1 MKKLIRLLAV
11 ALAVMMLAGC
21 SLVTVN
27 EEKIVVATVG
37 DETITKADFNEGF
50 NALLSQYGYTQ
61 DSEEI
66 ADQLKTLKENYIAQM
81 VEDKVLE
88 KKIKE
93 LGLDQ
98 VTDEEKAAA
107 EQEIQDWYDEQ
118 YAALVENFK
127 TDDTVEDPEAKAAE
141 TIENYL
147 SQYGLTL
154 DQMKENSVASISSDK
169 LYDYVTKDVTVTEEE
184 AKIEFAN
191 KVAAAK
197 EKYDADLSAYVS
209 DFENGAT
216 IYYTPKGCYYIKHIL
231 ISLTDEQKQDIKNLR
246 ADDDETVAA
255 TADEKREEYLLT
267 IREKAESVLKLVD
280 EGGDFEDPDEEY
292 GEDPGMKNEAYKNGY
307 LTYAGDTGF
316 VTEFADACA
325 ALTEDGMT
333 SGLVA
338 SDFGYHIIRRVSTV
352 PSGEATF
359 EDVKDSLMESMLTD
373 RRARLTISRWKP
385 GSRKS
390 TPTSRP
396 ISFDAEFLR

>member
-61 DSEEI
+61 DSEAI

-216 IYYTPKGCYYIKHIL
+216 IYYTPAGCYYIKHIL

-280 EGGDFEDPDEEY
+280 EGGDFEALMEEY

-333 SGLVA
+333 SGLVG

-373 RRARLTISRWKP
+373 K
-385 GSRKS
+385 KS
-390 TPTSRP
+390 TTYDQQVEAWVKEVNPDIKT
-396 ISFDAEFLR
+396 DKL

>member
-66 ADQLKTLKENYIAQM
+66 ADQLKTLKENYIAQI

-280 EGGDFEDPDEEY
+280 EGGDFEALMEEY

-359 EDVKDSLMESMLTD
+359 EEVKDSLMESMLTD
-373 RRARLTISRWKP
+373 K
-385 GSRKS
+385 KS
-390 TPTSRP
+390 TTYDQQVEAWVKEVNPDIKT
-396 ISFDAEFLR
+396 DKL

>member
-209 DFENGAT
+209 YFENGAT
-216 IYYTPKGCYYIKHIL
+216 IYYTPKGCFYIKHIL

-280 EGGDFEDPDEEY
+280 EGGDFEALMEEY

-333 SGLVA
+333 SGLVG

-373 RRARLTISRWKP
+373 K
-385 GSRKS
+385 KS
-390 TPTSRP
+390 TTYDQQVEAWVKEVNPDIKT
-396 ISFDAEFLR
+396 DKL

>member
-88 KKIKE
+88 RKIKE

-255 TADEKREEYLLT
+255 TADEKREEY
-267 IREKAESVLKLVD
+267 VD
-280 EGGDFEDPDEEY
+280 EGGDFEALMEEY

-373 RRARLTISRWKP
+373 K
-385 GSRKS
+385 KS
-390 TPTSRP
+390 TTYDQQVEAWVKEVNPDIKT
-396 ISFDAEFLR
+396 DKL

>member
-61 DSEEI
+61 DSEAI

-88 KKIKE
+88 RKIKE

-280 EGGDFEDPDEEY
+280 EGGDFEALMEEY

-333 SGLVA
+333 SGLVG

-373 RRARLTISRWKP
+373 K
-385 GSRKS
+385 KS
-390 TPTSRP
+390 TTYDQQVEAWVKEVNPDIKT
-396 ISFDAEFLR
+396 DKL

>member
-61 DSEEI
+61 DSEAI

-118 YAALVENFK
+118 YAALVENFR

-280 EGGDFEDPDEEY
+280 EGGDFEALMEEY

-373 RRARLTISRWKP
+373 K
-385 GSRKS
+385 KS
-390 TPTSRP
+390 TTYDQQVEAWVKEVNPDIKT
-396 ISFDAEFLR
+396 DKL

>member
-88 KKIKE
+88 RKIKE

-127 TDDTVEDPEAKAAE
+127 TDDTVENPEAEAAE

-280 EGGDFEDPDEEY
+280 EGGDFEALMEEY

-373 RRARLTISRWKP
+373 K
-385 GSRKS
+385 KS
-390 TPTSRP
+390 TTYDQQVEAWVKEVNPDIKT
-396 ISFDAEFLR
+396 DKL

>member
-98 VTDEEKAAA
+98 VTNEEKAAA

-231 ISLTDEQKQDIKNLR
+231 ISLTDVQKQDIKNLR

-280 EGGDFEDPDEEY
+280 EGGDFEALMEEY

-373 RRARLTISRWKP
+373 K
-385 GSRKS
+385 KS
-390 TPTSRP
+390 TTYDQQVEAWVKEVNPDIKT
-396 ISFDAEFLR
+396 DKL

>member
-61 DSEEI
+61 DSEAI
-66 ADQLKTLKENYIAQM
+66 ADQIKTLKENYIAQM

-280 EGGDFEDPDEEY
+280 EGGDFEALMEEY

-373 RRARLTISRWKP
+373 K
-385 GSRKS
+385 KS
-390 TPTSRP
+390 TTYDQQVETWVKEVNPDIKT
-396 ISFDAEFLR
+396 DKL

>member
-88 KKIKE
+88 RKIKE

-280 EGGDFEDPDEEY
+280 EGGDFEALMEEY

-333 SGLVA
+333 SGLVG

-373 RRARLTISRWKP
+373 K
-385 GSRKS
+385 KS
-390 TPTSRP
+390 TTYDQQVEAWVKEVNPDIKT
-396 ISFDAEFLR
+396 DKL

>member
-37 DETITKADFNEGF
+37 DEIITKAEFNEGF

-66 ADQLKTLKENYIAQM
+66 ADQIKTLKENYIAQM

-88 KKIKE
+88 QKIKE

-280 EGGDFEDPDEEY
+280 EGGDFEALMEEY

-373 RRARLTISRWKP
+373 K
-385 GSRKS
+385 KS
-390 TPTSRP
+390 TTYDQQVEAWVKEVNPDIKT
-396 ISFDAEFLR
+396 DKL

>member
-21 SLVTVN
+21 SLVTGN

-37 DETITKADFNEGF
+37 DETITKAEFNEGF

-61 DSEEI
+61 DSEAI

-280 EGGDFEDPDEEY
+280 EGGDFEALMEEY

-373 RRARLTISRWKP
+373 K
-385 GSRKS
+385 KS
-390 TPTSRP
+390 TTYDQQVEAWVKEVNPDIKT
-396 ISFDAEFLR
+396 DKL

>member
-61 DSEEI
+61 DSEAI

-88 KKIKE
+88 RKIKE

-280 EGGDFEDPDEEY
+280 EGGDFDALMEEY

-373 RRARLTISRWKP
+373 K
-385 GSRKS
+385 KS
-390 TPTSRP
+390 TTYDQQVEAWVKEVNPDIKT
-396 ISFDAEFLR
+396 DKL

>member
-37 DETITKADFNEGF
+37 DETITKAEFNEGF

-61 DSEEI
+61 DSEAI

-88 KKIKE
+88 RKIKE

-216 IYYTPKGCYYIKHIL
+216 IYYTPKGCFYIKHIL

-280 EGGDFEDPDEEY
+280 EGGDFEALMEEY

-373 RRARLTISRWKP
+373 K
-385 GSRKS
+385 KS
-390 TPTSRP
+390 TTYDQQVEAWVKEVNPDIKT
-396 ISFDAEFLR
+396 DKL

>member
-88 KKIKE
+88 RKIKE

-280 EGGDFEDPDEEY
+280 EGGDFEALMEEY

-333 SGLVA
+333 S
-338 SDFGYHIIRRVSTV
+338 DFGYHIIRRVSTV

-373 RRARLTISRWKP
+373 K
-385 GSRKS
+385 KS
-390 TPTSRP
+390 TTYDQQVEAWVKEVNPDIKT
-396 ISFDAEFLR
+396 DKL

>member
-98 VTDEEKAAA
+98 VTDEEKAA

-280 EGGDFEDPDEEY
+280 EGGDFEALMEEY

-333 SGLVA
+333 SGLVG

-373 RRARLTISRWKP
+373 K
-385 GSRKS
+385 KS
-390 TPTSRP
+390 TTYDQQVEAWVKEVNPDIKT
-396 ISFDAEFLR
+396 DKL

>member
-231 ISLTDEQKQDIKNLR
+231 ISLTDEQKQDITNLR

-280 EGGDFEDPDEEY
+280 EGGDFEALMEEY

-373 RRARLTISRWKP
+373 K
-385 GSRKS
+385 KS
-390 TPTSRP
+390 TTYDQQVEAWVKEVNPDIKT
-396 ISFDAEFLR
+396 DKL

>member
-37 DETITKADFNEGF
+37 DETITKAEFNEGF

-61 DSEEI
+61 DSEAI

-88 KKIKE
+88 RKIKE

-280 EGGDFEDPDEEY
+280 EGGDFDALMEEY

-333 SGLVA
+333 SGLVG

-373 RRARLTISRWKP
+373 K
-385 GSRKS
+385 KS
-390 TPTSRP
+390 TTYDQQVEAWVKEVNPDIKT
-396 ISFDAEFLR
+396 DKL

>member
-280 EGGDFEDPDEEY
+280 EGGDFEALMEEY

-333 SGLVA
+333 SGLGG

-359 EDVKDSLMESMLTD
+359 EDVKDSLMDSMLTD
-373 RRARLTISRWKP
+373 K
-385 GSRKS
+385 KS
-390 TPTSRP
+390 TTYDQQVETWVKEVNPDIKT
-396 ISFDAEFLR
+396 DKL

>member
-88 KKIKE
+88 RKIKE

-280 EGGDFEDPDEEY
+280 EGGDFEALMEEY

-373 RRARLTISRWKP
+373 K
-385 GSRKS
+385 KS
-390 TPTSRP
+390 MTYDQQVEAWVKEVNPDIKT
-396 ISFDAEFLR
+396 DKL

>member
-61 DSEEI
+61 DSEAI
-66 ADQLKTLKENYIAQM
+66 ADQLKTLKENYLAQM

-280 EGGDFEDPDEEY
+280 EGGDFEALMEEY

-333 SGLVA
+333 SGLVG

-373 RRARLTISRWKP
+373 K
-385 GSRKS
+385 KS
-390 TPTSRP
+390 TTYDQQVEAWVKEVNPDIKT
-396 ISFDAEFLR
+396 DKL

>member
-88 KKIKE
+88 RKIKE

-280 EGGDFEDPDEEY
+280 EGGDFEALMEEY

-373 RRARLTISRWKP
+373 K
-385 GSRKS
+385 KS
-390 TPTSRP
+390 TTYDQQVEAWVKEVNPDIKT
-396 ISFDAEFLR
+396 DKL

>member
-27 EEKIVVATVG
+27 EEKIIVATVG
-37 DETITKADFNEGF
+37 DETITKAEFNEGF

-66 ADQLKTLKENYIAQM
+66 ADQIKTLKENYIAQM

-88 KKIKE
+88 RKIKE

-280 EGGDFEDPDEEY
+280 EGGDFEALMEEY

-373 RRARLTISRWKP
+373 K
-385 GSRKS
+385 KS
-390 TPTSRP
+390 TTYDQQVEAWVKEVNPDIKT
-396 ISFDAEFLR
+396 DKL

>member
-37 DETITKADFNEGF
+37 DETITKAEFNEGF

-61 DSEEI
+61 DSEAI
-66 ADQLKTLKENYIAQM
+66 TDQLKTLKENYIAQM

-127 TDDTVEDPEAKAAE
+127 TDETVEDPEAKAAE

-209 DFENGAT
+209 DFENGAI
-216 IYYTPKGCYYIKHIL
+216 IYYTPEGCYYIKHIL

-280 EGGDFEDPDEEY
+280 EGGDFEALMEEY

-338 SDFGYHIIRRVSTV
+338 SDYGYHIIRRVSTV

-373 RRARLTISRWKP
+373 K
-385 GSRKS
+385 KS
-390 TPTSRP
+390 TTYDEQVEAWVKEVNPDIKT
-396 ISFDAEFLR
+396 DKL

>member
-88 KKIKE
+88 RKIKE

-127 TDDTVEDPEAKAAE
+127 TDDTVEDPEAKAAD

-280 EGGDFEDPDEEY
+280 EGGDFDALMEEY

-373 RRARLTISRWKP
+373 K
-385 GSRKS
+385 KS
-390 TPTSRP
+390 TTYDQQVEAWVKEVNPDIKT
-396 ISFDAEFLR
+396 DKL

>member
-37 DETITKADFNEGF
+37 DETITKAEFNEGF

-280 EGGDFEDPDEEY
+280 EGGDFEALMEEY

-373 RRARLTISRWKP
+373 K
-385 GSRKS
+385 KS
-390 TPTSRP
+390 TTYDQQVEAWVKEVNPDIKT
-396 ISFDAEFLR
+396 DKL

>member
-61 DSEEI
+61 DSEAI

-127 TDDTVEDPEAKAAE
+127 TDDTVENPEAKAAE

-280 EGGDFEDPDEEY
+280 EGGDFEALMEEY

-373 RRARLTISRWKP
+373 K
-385 GSRKS
+385 KS
-390 TPTSRP
+390 TTYDQQVEAWVKEVNPDIKT
-396 ISFDAEFLR
+396 DKL

>member
-37 DETITKADFNEGF
+37 DEIITKAEFNEGF

-88 KKIKE
+88 QKIKE

-209 DFENGAT
+209 DFENGAI
-216 IYYTPKGCYYIKHIL
+216 IYYTPEGCYYIKHIL

-280 EGGDFEDPDEEY
+280 EGGDFEALMEEY

-373 RRARLTISRWKP
+373 K
-385 GSRKS
+385 KS
-390 TPTSRP
+390 TTYDQQVEAWVKEVNPDIKT
-396 ISFDAEFLR
+396 DKL

>member
-37 DETITKADFNEGF
+37 DETITKAEFNEGF

-61 DSEEI
+61 DSEAI

-280 EGGDFEDPDEEY
+280 EGGDFEALMEEY

-333 SGLVA
+333 SGLVG

-373 RRARLTISRWKP
+373 K
-385 GSRKS
+385 KS
-390 TPTSRP
+390 TTYDQQVEAWVKEVNPDIKT
-396 ISFDAEFLR
+396 DKL

>member
-127 TDDTVEDPEAKAAE
+127 TDDTVEDPEAKATE

-280 EGGDFEDPDEEY
+280 EGGDFEALMEEY

-333 SGLVA
+333 SGLVG

-373 RRARLTISRWKP
+373 K
-385 GSRKS
+385 KS
-390 TPTSRP
+390 TTYDQQVEAWVKEVNPDIKT
-396 ISFDAEFLR
+396 DKL

>member
-61 DSEEI
+61 DSEAI

-280 EGGDFEDPDEEY
+280 EGGDFEALMEEY

-307 LTYAGDTGF
+307 LTYVGDTGF

-373 RRARLTISRWKP
+373 K
-385 GSRKS
+385 KS
-390 TPTSRP
+390 TTYDQQVEAWVKEVNPDIKT
-396 ISFDAEFLR
+396 DKL

>member
-37 DETITKADFNEGF
+37 DETITKAEFNEGF

-66 ADQLKTLKENYIAQM
+66 ADQIKTLKENYIAQM

-88 KKIKE
+88 RKIKE

-280 EGGDFEDPDEEY
+280 EGGDFEALMEEY

-373 RRARLTISRWKP
+373 K
-385 GSRKS
+385 KS
-390 TPTSRP
+390 TTYDQQVEAWVKEVNPDIKT
-396 ISFDAEFLR
+396 DKL

>member
-61 DSEEI
+61 DSEAI
-66 ADQLKTLKENYIAQM
+66 ADQIKTLKENYIAQM

-280 EGGDFEDPDEEY
+280 EGGDFEALMEEY

-373 RRARLTISRWKP
+373 K
-385 GSRKS
+385 KS
-390 TPTSRP
+390 TTYDQQVEAWVKEVNPDIKT
-396 ISFDAEFLR
+396 DKL

>member
-37 DETITKADFNEGF
+37 DETITKAEFNEGF

-88 KKIKE
+88 RKIKE

-280 EGGDFEDPDEEY
+280 EGGDFEALMEEY

-373 RRARLTISRWKP
+373 K
-385 GSRKS
+385 KS
-390 TPTSRP
+390 TTYDQKVEAWVKEVNPDIKT
-396 ISFDAEFLR
+396 DKL

>member
-98 VTDEEKAAA
+98 ATDEEKAAA

-127 TDDTVEDPEAKAAE
+127 TDDTVEDPEAKATE

-280 EGGDFEDPDEEY
+280 EGGDFEALMEEY

-373 RRARLTISRWKP
+373 K
-385 GSRKS
+385 KS
-390 TPTSRP
+390 TTYDQQVEAWVKEVNPDIKT
-396 ISFDAEFLR
+396 DKL

>member
-88 KKIKE
+88 RKIKE

-209 DFENGAT
+209 
-216 IYYTPKGCYYIKHIL
+216 PKGCYYIKHIL

-280 EGGDFEDPDEEY
+280 EGGDFEALMEEY

-373 RRARLTISRWKP
+373 K
-385 GSRKS
+385 KS
-390 TPTSRP
+390 TTYDQQVEAWVKEVNPDIKT
-396 ISFDAEFLR
+396 DKL

>member
-37 DETITKADFNEGF
+37 DETITKAEFNEGF

-61 DSEEI
+61 DSEAI

-88 KKIKE
+88 RKIKE

-197 EKYDADLSAYVS
+197 EKYDTDLSAYVS

-280 EGGDFEDPDEEY
+280 EGGDFEALMEEY

-373 RRARLTISRWKP
+373 K
-385 GSRKS
+385 KS
-390 TPTSRP
+390 TTYDQQVEAWVKEVNPDIKT
-396 ISFDAEFLR
+396 DKL

>member
-88 KKIKE
+88 RKIKE

-147 SQYGLTL
+147 GQYGLTL

-280 EGGDFEDPDEEY
+280 EGGDFEALMEEY

-373 RRARLTISRWKP
+373 K
-385 GSRKS
+385 KS
-390 TPTSRP
+390 TTYDQQVEAWVKEVNPDIKT
-396 ISFDAEFLR
+396 DKL

>member
-37 DETITKADFNEGF
+37 DETITKAEFNEGF

-66 ADQLKTLKENYIAQM
+66 ADQIKTLKENYIAQM

-88 KKIKE
+88 RKIKE

-154 DQMKENSVASISSDK
+154 DQMK
-169 LYDYVTKDVTVTEEE
+169 
-184 AKIEFAN
+184 
-191 KVAAAK
+191 
-197 EKYDADLSAYVS
+197 
-209 DFENGAT
+209 
-216 IYYTPKGCYYIKHIL
+216 
-231 ISLTDEQKQDIKNLR
+231 
-246 ADDDETVAA
+246 
-255 TADEKREEYLLT
+255 
-267 IREKAESVLKLVD
+267 
-280 EGGDFEDPDEEY
+280 
-292 GEDPGMKNEAYKNGY
+292 
-307 LTYAGDTGF
+307 
-316 VTEFADACA
+316 
-325 ALTEDGMT
+325 
-333 SGLVA
+333 
-338 SDFGYHIIRRVSTV
+338 
-352 PSGEATF
+352 
-359 EDVKDSLMESMLTD
+359 
-373 RRARLTISRWKP
+373 
-385 GSRKS
+385 
-390 TPTSRP
+390 
-396 ISFDAEFLR
+396 

>member
-37 DETITKADFNEGF
+37 DETITKAEFNEGF

-61 DSEEI
+61 DSEAI

-88 KKIKE
+88 RKIKE

-280 EGGDFEDPDEEY
+280 EGGDFDALMEEY

-333 SGLVA
+333 SGLVG

-359 EDVKDSLMESMLTD
+359 EDVKDSLIESMLTD
-373 RRARLTISRWKP
+373 K
-385 GSRKS
+385 KS
-390 TPTSRP
+390 TTYDQQVEAWVKEVNPDIKT
-396 ISFDAEFLR
+396 DKL